1 MAPDPG
7 EAVDHSAD
15 HPRPIK
21 VLLSVGVEE
30 MPSLLDRQHRRLAA
44 LDPERDSFM
53 RPQSVACVATKK
65 DLRFEGGVR
74 KLG

>member
-1 MAPDPG
+1 
-7 EAVDHSAD
+7 
-15 HPRPIK
+15 
-21 VLLSVGVEE
+21 